1 METNNGTI
9 EPLFEKVEQYTK
21 TSIELWKLK
30 TIDKVTGISSVLI
43 SRLIM
48 MFVLSFFIL
57 FISVAMAFYLGNILD
72 SIFYGFLLVASFF
85 GIVLIITLYFH
96 KFMSK
101 QFKNLLIK
109 QFNI

>member
-1 METNNGTI
+1 METNNGMI

-48 MFVLSFFIL
+48 MFILSFFIL
-57 FISVAMAFYLGNILD
+57 FLGVAMAFYLGSLLNNT
-72 SIFYGFLLVASFF
+72 FYGFILVASFF